1 MWTWLTGKVQLYAGL
16 AGALIVAIAVAFLKG
31 RSAGKT
37 AVTSEIAKETHEL
50 DTKFSKI
57 DAARPDFE
65 RSVSSL
71 RDRAAKG

>member
-1 MWTWLTGKVQLYAGL
+1 MWTWITAKMELYAGL
-16 AGALIVAIAVAFLKG
+16 AGALILAVGYAFLKG

-71 RDRAAKG
+71 RDRASKP